1 MPGTLHTTEYYAARR
16 QITEKTIE
24 VARYILEIY
33 LQAHTFFLHLC
44 RITSHLLTAS
54 RISPLLKAQCI
65 EHATYERRNILY
77 PSPLRLPLMPQRAMP
92 QAATCLRQLAMQSMP
107 TEKDYWKIISP
118 KRLAT
123 VKGECPFYRS
133 SQKARYAK
141 GFMNMLNSL
150 PYNKWGIAIANLI
163 AGFGQRTYY
172 RARKGERLLLPEEQQ
187 SVLNVFRHLD
197 AGMATEFDSYAEGY
211 LW

>member
-1 MPGTLHTTEYYAARR
+1 MKE
-16 QITEKTIE
+16 
-24 VARYILEIY
+24 EISFTQVPFDY
-33 LQAHTFFLHLC
+33 PLC
-44 RITSHLLTAS
+44 LNG
-54 RISPLLKAQCI
+54 QC
-65 EHATYERRNILY
+65 
-77 PSPLRLPLMPQRAMP
+77 PK
-92 QAATCLRQLAMQSMP
+92 AATCLRQLAMQSMP

-150 PYNKWGIAIANLI
+150 PYNKRGIAIANLI

-172 RARKGERLLLPEEQQ
+172 RARKGERLLTPDEQQ
-187 SVLNVFRHLD
+187 AVLNIIKRHN
-197 AGMATEFDSYAEGY
+197 ATTSQEFDGYEEDY

>member
-1 MPGTLHTTEYYAARR
+1 MKE
-16 QITEKTIE
+16 
-24 VARYILEIY
+24 EISFTQVPFDY
-33 LQAHTFFLHLC
+33 PLC
-44 RITSHLLTAS
+44 LNG
-54 RISPLLKAQCI
+54 QC
-65 EHATYERRNILY
+65 
-77 PSPLRLPLMPQRAMP
+77 PK
-92 QAATCLRQLAMQSMP
+92 AATCLRQLAMQSMP

-150 PYNKWGIAIANLI
+150 PYNKRGIAIANLI

-197 AGMATEFDSYAEGY
+197 AGMATNFANSLPH
-211 LW
+211 LWQNFAMPMAKVCQRGGKVLPIRWQKLVNLLARRAKYSLTIFIPHQRFINSLRSSSGNFSMA

>member
-1 MPGTLHTTEYYAARR
+1 MKE
-16 QITEKTIE
+16 
-24 VARYILEIY
+24 EISFTQVPFDY
-33 LQAHTFFLHLC
+33 PLC
-44 RITSHLLTAS
+44 LNG
-54 RISPLLKAQCI
+54 QC
-65 EHATYERRNILY
+65 
-77 PSPLRLPLMPQRAMP
+77 PK
-92 QAATCLRQLAMQSMP
+92 AATCLRQLAMQSMP
-107 TEKDYWKIISP
+107 TEKDYWKVISP

-150 PYNKWGIAIANLI
+150 PYNKRGIAIANLI

>member
-1 MPGTLHTTEYYAARR
+1 
-16 QITEKTIE
+16 
-24 VARYILEIY
+24 
-33 LQAHTFFLHLC
+33 
-44 RITSHLLTAS
+44 
-54 RISPLLKAQCI
+54 
-65 EHATYERRNILY
+65 
-77 PSPLRLPLMPQRAMP
+77 MPQRAMP
-92 QAATCLRQLAMQSMP
+92 QGCHLPPPARHAEHAYRKGLL
-107 TEKDYWKIISP
+107 KIISP

-150 PYNKWGIAIANLI
+150 PYNKRGIAIANLI

>member
-1 MPGTLHTTEYYAARR
+1 MKE
-16 QITEKTIE
+16 
-24 VARYILEIY
+24 EISFTQVPFDY
-33 LQAHTFFLHLC
+33 PLC
-44 RITSHLLTAS
+44 LNG
-54 RISPLLKAQCI
+54 QC
-65 EHATYERRNILY
+65 
-77 PSPLRLPLMPQRAMP
+77 PK
-92 QAATCLRQLAMQSMP
+92 AATCLRQLAMQSMP

-150 PYNKWGIAIANLI
+150 PYNKRGIAIANLI

-172 RARKGERLLLPEEQQ
+172 PRPQRRTPAAPRRATIRTERLQT
-187 SVLNVFRHLD
+187 SGCRH
-197 AGMATEFDSYAEGY
+197 GY
-211 LW
+211 RI

>member
-1 MPGTLHTTEYYAARR
+1 MKE
-16 QITEKTIE
+16 
-24 VARYILEIY
+24 EISFTQVPFDY
-33 LQAHTFFLHLC
+33 PLC
-44 RITSHLLTAS
+44 LNG
-54 RISPLLKAQCI
+54 QC
-65 EHATYERRNILY
+65 
-77 PSPLRLPLMPQRAMP
+77 PK
-92 QAATCLRQLAMQSMP
+92 AATCLRQL
-107 TEKDYWKIISP
+107 

-150 PYNKWGIAIANLI
+150 PYNKRGIAIANLI

>member
-1 MPGTLHTTEYYAARR
+1 MKE
-16 QITEKTIE
+16 
-24 VARYILEIY
+24 EISFTQVPFNY
-33 LQAHTFFLHLC
+33 PLC
-44 RITSHLLTAS
+44 LNE
-54 RISPLLKAQCI
+54 QC
-65 EHATYERRNILY
+65 
-77 PSPLRLPLMPQRAMP
+77 PK
-92 QAATCLRQLAMQSMP
+92 AATCLRQLAMQSMP

-150 PYNKWGIAIANLI
+150 PYNKRGIAIANLI

-172 RARKGERLLLPEEQQ
+172 RARKGERLLLPRRATIRTERLQT
-187 SVLNVFRHLD
+187 SGCRH
-197 AGMATEFDSYAEGY
+197 GY
-211 LW
+211 RI

>member
-1 MPGTLHTTEYYAARR
+1 
-16 QITEKTIE
+16 
-24 VARYILEIY
+24 
-33 LQAHTFFLHLC
+33 
-44 RITSHLLTAS
+44 
-54 RISPLLKAQCI
+54 
-65 EHATYERRNILY
+65 
-77 PSPLRLPLMPQRAMP
+77 
-92 QAATCLRQLAMQSMP
+92 MQSMP

-150 PYNKWGIAIANLI
+150 LQQ
-163 AGFGQRTYY
+163 AGNRHRQPDSRLRPAHLLPRPQRRT
-172 RARKGERLLLPEEQQ
+172 LLLPEEQQ

-197 AGMATEFDSYAEGY
+197 AGMATEFDSYVEGY

>member
-1 MPGTLHTTEYYAARR
+1 MKE
-16 QITEKTIE
+16 
-24 VARYILEIY
+24 EISFTQVPFDY
-33 LQAHTFFLHLC
+33 PLC
-44 RITSHLLTAS
+44 LNG
-54 RISPLLKAQCI
+54 QC
-65 EHATYERRNILY
+65 
-77 PSPLRLPLMPQRAMP
+77 PK
-92 QAATCLRQLAMQSMP
+92 AATCLRQLAMQSMP

-150 PYNKWGIAIANLI
+150 PYNKRGIAIANLI

-172 RARKGERLLLPEEQQ
+172 RARKGDFANSLPHLWQNFAMPMAKVCQRGGKVLPIRWQKLVNLLARRAKYSLTIFIPHQRFIN
-187 SVLNVFRHLD
+187 SLRSSSGNFS
-197 AGMATEFDSYAEGY
+197 MA
-211 LW
+211 

>member
-1 MPGTLHTTEYYAARR
+1 MKE
-16 QITEKTIE
+16 
-24 VARYILEIY
+24 EISFTQVPFDY
-33 LQAHTFFLHLC
+33 PLC
-44 RITSHLLTAS
+44 LNG
-54 RISPLLKAQCI
+54 QC
-65 EHATYERRNILY
+65 
-77 PSPLRLPLMPQRAMP
+77 PK
-92 QAATCLRQLAMQSMP
+92 AATCLRQLAMQSMP

-150 PYNKWGIAIANLI
+150 PYNKRGIAIANLI

-172 RARKGERLLLPEEQQ
+172 RARQRRTPAAPRRATIRTERLQT
-187 SVLNVFRHLD
+187 SGCRH
-197 AGMATEFDSYAEGY
+197 GY
-211 LW
+211 RI

>member
-1 MPGTLHTTEYYAARR
+1 MKE
-16 QITEKTIE
+16 
-24 VARYILEIY
+24 EISFTQVPFDY
-33 LQAHTFFLHLC
+33 PLC
-44 RITSHLLTAS
+44 LNG
-54 RISPLLKAQCI
+54 QC
-65 EHATYERRNILY
+65 
-77 PSPLRLPLMPQRAMP
+77 PK
-92 QAATCLRQLAMQSMP
+92 AATCLRQLAMQSMP

-150 PYNKWGIAIANLI
+150 PYNKRGIAIANLI

-172 RARKGERLLLPEEQQ
+172 RARKGERLLLPEEQ
-187 SVLNVFRHLD
+187 
-197 AGMATEFDSYAEGY
+197 
-211 LW
+211 

>member
-1 MPGTLHTTEYYAARR
+1 MKE
-16 QITEKTIE
+16 
-24 VARYILEIY
+24 EISFTQVPFDY
-33 LQAHTFFLHLC
+33 PLC
-44 RITSHLLTAS
+44 LNG
-54 RISPLLKAQCI
+54 QC
-65 EHATYERRNILY
+65 
-77 PSPLRLPLMPQRAMP
+77 PK
-92 QAATCLRQLAMQSMP
+92 AATCLRQLAMQSMP

-123 VKGECPFYRS
+123 VKGMPSTAQSEGALR
-133 SQKARYAK
+133 Q

-150 PYNKWGIAIANLI
+150 PYNKRGIAIANLI

>member
-1 MPGTLHTTEYYAARR
+1 MKE
-16 QITEKTIE
+16 
-24 VARYILEIY
+24 EISFTQVPFDY
-33 LQAHTFFLHLC
+33 PLC
-44 RITSHLLTAS
+44 LNGQC
-54 RISPLLKAQCI
+54 PKA
-65 EHATYERRNILY
+65 ATY
-77 PSPLRLPLMPQRAMP
+77 
-92 QAATCLRQLAMQSMP
+92 LRQLAMQSMP

-150 PYNKWGIAIANLI
+150 PYNKRGIAIANLI

-197 AGMATEFDSYAEGY
+197 AGTTPEFDNYVEGY